1 MKKSLSFL
9 IVIGLISIQLQAQ
22 WKDLFNGRNLSGW
35 DTYLGP
41 PFPAVG
47 ENRNDLPPIG
57 LNTDPKKVFSVVKHE
72 GENVVRISGENF
84 GGISTK
90 DEFENYHL
98 RLEFKWGKLKWHPKE
113 NSKMDSG
120 LLYHANGKHGADSGF
135 WMQSQEFQIQEGDC
149 GDYWGCAGAIFDVPA
164 VKDAKG
170 EYHYSKKG
178 ELLTFQD
185 KTPVGRHCIKEPD
198 AENPTGQWN
207 TVDLYC
213 FGDTAVHVINGK
225 VTMVLYH
232 SKRKGENGLE
242 PLKKGKIQIQCE
254 GAEIFYKN
262 IKIESIAALP
272 AYLTGN

>member
-1 MKKSLSFL
+1 MKKALFFL
-9 IVIGLISIQLQAQ
+9 TVLGLISTQLQAQ
-22 WKDLFNGRNLSGW
+22 WKSLFNGKNLSGW

-47 ENRNDLPPIG
+47 ENRTGVPPIG
-57 LNTDPKKVFSVVKHE
+57 LNTDPKKVFSVVKLE
-72 GENVVRISGENF
+72 GENVMRISGENF

-98 RLEFKWGKLKWHPKE
+98 RLEFKWGKLKWPPKE

-198 AENPTGQWN
+198 AENPTGEWN

-232 SKRKGENGLE
+232 SKRKVENGLE

-254 GAEIFYKN
+254 GAEVFYKN

-272 AYLTGN
+272 THLTGN

>member
-1 MKKSLSFL
+1 
-9 IVIGLISIQLQAQ
+9 
-22 WKDLFNGRNLSGW
+22 
-35 DTYLGP
+35 LGP

-47 ENRNDLPPIG
+47 ENRTGVQPIG
-57 LNTDPKKVFSVVKHE
+57 LNTDPNKVFSVVKLE

-185 KTPVGRHCIKEPD
+185 KTSVGRHCIKEPD

-232 SKRKGENGLE
+232 SKRKVENGLE

-262 IKIESIAALP
+262 IKIEPIAALP
-272 AYLTGN
+272 AQLTGN

>member
-1 MKKSLSFL
+1 MKKNLFCL
-9 IVIGLISIQLQAQ
+9 IAVFVISTQLHAQ
-22 WKDLFNGRNLSGW
+22 WRALFNGKNLDGW

-41 PFPAVG
+41 PFPAVSEERRG
-47 ENRNDLPPIG
+47 VPPIG
-57 LNTDPKKVFSVVKHE
+57 LNIDPKQTFSVVKAD
-72 GENVVRISGENF
+72 GENLLRISGEYF

-90 DEFENYHL
+90 EEYENYHL
-98 RLEFKWGKLKWHPKE
+98 SLQFKWGKLKWHPKE

-135 WMQSQEFQIQEGDC
+135 WMQSQEFQIQEGDT

-170 EYHYSKKG
+170 EYHYSKTG
-178 ELLTFQD
+178 PLLTFQD

-207 TVDLYC
+207 TLELYC
-213 FGDTAVHVINGK
+213 FGDTAVHVVNGK

-232 SKRKGENGLE
+232 SQRKSDTGME
-242 PLKKGKIQIQCE
+242 PLKKGKIQLQCE

-262 IKIESIAALP
+262 IRIRPIKALP
-272 AYLTGN
+272 ADLMSR